1 MRNDAEKDGAVWSS
15 KGDKRITPVGTF
27 LRKTRIDEMP
37 QFWNILRGEMS
48 LVGPR
53 PERPE
58 FLPILNEKIPFYYKR
73 HMVKPGVT
81 GLAQVMYPYAE
92 TVDDSLEKI
101 GYDLFYI
108 KNRSLYLYFKVILL
122 TLRTVLTFSGQ

>member
-1 MRNDAEKDGAVWSS
+1 
-15 KGDKRITPVGTF
+15 
-27 LRKTRIDEMP
+27 MP

-81 GLAQVMYPYAE
+81 GFAQVMYPYAE